1 MSAAGLRDLLERMR
15 EHPAFPE
22 LLKGVS
28 APVIQ
33 TFKEGDDPQKQF
45 AIFACRS
52 GARRQDE
59 IWRQYLTS
67 YLPSQQETP

>member
-1 MSAAGLRDLLERMR
+1 MSAGLQDLLERMR

-22 LLKGVS
+22 LLRGVGV
-28 APVIQ
+28 PVVP
-33 TFKEGDDPQKQF
+33 TFKEGEDPQKQF
-45 AIFACRS
+45 ALFACRS

-67 YLPSQQETP
+67 FRPSQQETP